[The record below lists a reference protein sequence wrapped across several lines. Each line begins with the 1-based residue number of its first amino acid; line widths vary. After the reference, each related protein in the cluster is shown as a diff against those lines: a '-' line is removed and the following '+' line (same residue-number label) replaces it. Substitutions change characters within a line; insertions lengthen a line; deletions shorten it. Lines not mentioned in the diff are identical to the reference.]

1 MSILVSRNVEESGAI
16 MISQKST
23 ETWPAVG
30 LSHTSPWQQPS
41 HMAYR
46 SYTVPVSKDLS
57 FSQNPKVGQTN
68 YECARV
74 TLSWI
79 KMFTKICYKLKGTRG
94 GGGGPAPG
102 CGGVTQHHGAR
113 PPSPHPSQTWWVR
126 KKERKS
132 YRPKSVT
139 NDIKPKGALAKN
151 IYKKPLVGQDTKLY
165 TNYIQTAGFGRRRG
179 LRLWVPSPCFLVVK
193 GSPSEIARI
202 IKR

>member
-1 MSILVSRNVEESGAI
+1 MVYAYEITVGQSIRKSSLESRNVEESGAI
-16 MISQKST
+16 IKSQKST

-41 HMAYR
+41 HVAYR
-46 SYTVPVSKDLS
+46 PYTVPVSKDLT

-102 CGGVTQHHGAR
+102 CGGRVTQYHGAR
-113 PPSPHPSQTWWVR
+113 PPPHTIHRHDGLES
-126 KKERKS
+126 KKEKVIAQS
-132 YRPKSVT
+132 
-139 NDIKPKGALAKN
+139 
-151 IYKKPLVGQDTKLY
+151 PLLM
-165 TNYIQTAGFGRRRG
+165 I
-179 LRLWVPSPCFLVVK
+179 
-193 GSPSEIARI
+193 
-202 IKR
+202 